1 MSIRLYEVVFMARQD
16 VTSGQVETMTQ
27 SFINLIRE
35 NGGEVTKTEFIG
47 LRTLAYPIKKNKKGH
62 YVLMN
67 VKAEAKTVHEMERLM
82 RLNEDI
88 IRNLTIIVEAH
99 DNTPSPL
106 MQQKNYKDN
115 RSRYNDEDTDVA
127 PKGASAS

>member
-1 MSIRLYEVVFMARQD
+1 MTMRLYEVVFMARQD
-16 VTSGQVETMTQ
+16 VTANQVETLTQ
-27 SFINLIRE
+27 EYINLIRD

-47 LRTLAYPIKKNKKGH
+47 LRPLSYAIKKNKKAH

-67 VKAEAKTVHEMERLM
+67 LKADSNTVHEMERLM
-82 RLNEDI
+82 RINENV
-88 IRNLTIIVEAH
+88 IRTLTVVVDTH

-115 RSRYNDEDTDVA
+115 RSRYNDEELE
-127 PKGASAS
+127 SQSQN